1 MDTKEMNIAIYR
13 AIASKAN
20 ELFQRVKIS
29 AGTYSAKELADRKKD
44 KKALCWEMENSKEE
58 ITISVGSFVCHFCAS
73 MVFAVLAR
81 LEKLVPAKERVKLT
95 KCEETAGLICSF
107 TMDVPK
113 SAIDAAKFVAK
124 TNGYRPAM
132 ENVCIDIQG
141 GRLAASDGY
150 KMVTRPVAISN
161 VSGELLER
169 RVFIRPNDL
178 KNMVGRCEVR
188 IYDKKDTYQTEITT
202 ERGEIFICEC
212 GGRFPNVDSISW
224 QPEEKQVIR
233 FADVK
238 GLKKIVKD
246 AIKSECKL
254 QLTIEAGSKSVRIIS
269 YAFRYNERDFEYIVP
284 LSEPANYSC
293 IVWIKPENLLPFF
306 GDWTGELYI
315 KSSYFAFVLGS
326 KSGYNFLMPAI
337 PESGKEIKDP
347 EYYMPATETAAKQ
360 RNPST
365 ELHAERMEQ
374 SDTESDLESMVS
386 PIEEQIINPAEPIE
400 LVERRQAPT
409 TNSTGPV
416 SVSDLQIIA
425 AIWLL
430 GLFVISGRMGIMVF
444 SPLSPRI
451 KIPSAARPKILLS
464 TGEIHIREPGKDVV
478 TYRHKIRNVPDGKFK
493 HIGTYRARG
502 PDIIFLSL
510 LF

>member
-1 MDTKEMNIAIYR
+1 MDAKEMNIAIYR
-13 AIASKAN
+13 AISAKAN
-20 ELFQRVKIS
+20 ELFQRVNIS
-29 AGTYSAKELADRKKD
+29 AGTYSAKELADGKKD
-44 KKALCWEMENSKEE
+44 KNALCWEMENSKEE
-58 ITISVGSFVCHFCAS
+58 ITISVGSFVCRFVAS
-73 MVFAVLAR
+73 MVFTLLAR
-81 LEKLVPAKERVKLT
+81 FEKLVPAKERVKFT
-95 KCEETAGLICSF
+95 KCEETAGLVCSF

-113 SAIDAAKFVAK
+113 SAIDAAKFVEK

-150 KMVTRPVAISN
+150 KMAIRPVLISN
-161 VSGELLER
+161 ISGELLER
-169 RVFIRPNDL
+169 RAFIRPNDL

-188 IYDKKDTYQTEITT
+188 IYEKENTYQTEVTT
-202 ERGEIFICEC
+202 ERGETYICEC

-224 QPEEKQVIR
+224 QPEEKQAIR
-233 FADVK
+233 FADLK
-238 GLKKIVKD
+238 ELKKIAKD
-246 AIKSECKL
+246 SIKSDCKL
-254 QLTIEAGSKSVRIIS
+254 QIITDSGSKSARIVAHNS
-269 YAFRYNERDFEYIVP
+269 EEQCFEYSV
-284 LSEPANYSC
+284 LLDKPANYSC
-293 IVWIKPENLLPFF
+293 IVWIKPENILPFF

-315 KSSYFAFVLGS
+315 KSAYSAFVLGS
-326 KSGYNFLMPAI
+326 KSGYNLLMPTS
-337 PESGKEIKDP
+337 PEEGEEIKDP
-347 EYYMPATETAAKQ
+347 EYYMPATEAAANQ

-374 SDTESDLESMVS
+374 SDAESDLESMVS

-409 TNSTGPV
+409 TNSTEPV

-464 TGEIHIREPGKDVV
+464 TGEIHIREPGKDAV

>member
-1 MDTKEMNIAIYR
+1 MDNKELNIAIYKSL
-13 AIASKAN
+13 AAKAA
-20 ELFQRVKIS
+20 ELFQRTKID
-29 AGTYSAKELADRKKD
+29 AGTYSAKELADGKKD
-44 KKALCWEMENSKEE
+44 KKSLCWEMEDGKEE
-58 ITISVGSFVCHFCAS
+58 ITISVGSFVCRFVAS
-73 MVFAVLAR
+73 MVFTLLAR
-81 LEKLVPAKERVKLT
+81 FEKLVPAKERVKFT
-95 KCEETAGLICSF
+95 KFEETDGLVCSF

-113 SAIDAAKFVAK
+113 SAIDAEKFVAK
-124 TNGYRPAM
+124 TNGYRPVM

-141 GRLAASDGY
+141 ERLAASDGY
-150 KMVTRPVAISN
+150 KMAIRPVLISN
-161 VSGELLER
+161 ISGELLER
-169 RVFIRPNDL
+169 RAFIRPNDL

-188 IYDKKDTYQTEITT
+188 IYEKENTCQTEVTT
-202 ERGEIFICEC
+202 ERGETYICEC

-224 QPEEKQVIR
+224 KPEENQAIR
-233 FADVK
+233 FANLK
-238 GLKKIVKD
+238 ELKKIAKD
-246 AIKSECKL
+246 AIKSDCKL
-254 QLTIEAGSKSVRIIS
+254 QIITEAGNESARIVA
-269 YAFRYNERDFEYIVP
+269 YRFGEQCFEYSVL
-284 LSEPANYSC
+284 LSDPSNYSC
-293 IVWIKPENLLPFF
+293 IVWIKPENLIPFF

-315 KSSYFAFVLGS
+315 KAACSAFVLGS
-326 KSGYNFLMPAI
+326 KSGYNLLMPVI
-337 PESGKEIKDP
+337 KEGKEIKDP
-347 EYYMPATETAAKQ
+347 EYSIEPAPKTAAKQ
-360 RNPST
+360 SNPST
-365 ELHAERMEQ
+365 ELQAERMEQ
-374 SDTESDLESMVS
+374 ADTESDLESMVS

-409 TNSTGPV
+409 TNSTEPV

-444 SPLSPRI
+444 FSLSPRI